1 MPQSPKL
8 WTLSL
13 RNICLDM
20 SIGIDDHELTQNQNI
35 ILNLKCTYEMPLAVT
50 NDPEEVVCYA
60 GLLGNIK
67 AKAGEGHIYFLETF
81 AQTIANECFKDER
94 IHRVWVSLE
103 KPNLFG
109 QGQGAAIEIE
119 RLRDNPS

>member
-1 MPQSPKL
+1 MQKFPKL

-20 SIGIDDHELTQNQNI
+20 SIGIDAHELTQNQNI
-35 ILNLKCTYEMPLAVT
+35 ILNLKCTYEIPLPVT

-60 GLLGNIK
+60 GLLDNIK

-81 AQTIANECFKDER
+81 AQTIANVCFEDER
-94 IHRVWVSLE
+94 IQSVWISLE

-119 RLRDNPS
+119 RLRDD